1 MAQHIAN
8 DQDFLSCM
16 FKRDMT
22 VCAWYVNVPP
32 QSMDSNMDLD
42 MDMEDIDLFLWEI
55 EGNGP
60 R

>member
-1 MAQHIAN
+1 MGQRIAN
-8 DQDFLSCM
+8 DNDFLSCM

-22 VCAWYVNVPP
+22 VSAWYVDVPMSDP
-32 QSMDSNMDLD
+32 MNELDLD
-42 MDMEDIDLFLWEI
+42 LDDDGFIWAF

>member
-1 MAQHIAN
+1 MGQRIAN
-8 DQDFLSCM
+8 DNDFLTVM

-22 VCAWYVNVPP
+22 VCAWYVEVPTTDF
-32 QSMDSNMDLD
+32 MEELDLD
-42 MDMEDIDLFLWEI
+42 DDGFIWAF

>member
-1 MAQHIAN
+1 MGQRITN
-8 DQDFLSCM
+8 DNDFLSSV

-22 VCAWYVNVPP
+22 VSAWYVDVPA
-32 QSMDSNMDLD
+32 SDIMG
-42 MDMEDIDLFLWEI
+42 DIDLDEDQFIWAF